1 MLYVLKYRYVFTRL
15 YIMQSEAVAG
25 QSETISAPILGGAGG
40 RLRWE
45 GAAGD
50 RSMRWQSSGRCGRS
64 TWHGA
69 RFFGDPH
76 NLQDEFIEM
85 RTHQCVFMS
94 SIVRA

>member
-1 MLYVLKYRYVFTRL
+1 M
-15 YIMQSEAVAG
+15 
-25 QSETISAPILGGAGG
+25 ISFSQLDWRGDHSSRCNWPILGGAGG